1 MAFSCCPHQGRA
13 VPSCPQFLPSSAALA
28 NYSHPLLAFPWACGQ
43 YINVAL
49 VLPVKFITKEV
60 SHFLCHLQSIFFFS
74 DKKYENWCASGSS
87 LCHRIPANTQWLL
100 SLLGPCLHLLILHHW
115 HSLFVVAAVYP
126 GSIQVLH
133 WTRVTKS
140 ILDLASPDFL

>member
-13 VPSCPQFLPSSAALA
+13 VPSCPQFLPPSAALA

-60 SHFLCHLQSIFFFS
+60 SHFLCHLQSIFFLVTKNMKI
-74 DKKYENWCASGSS
+74 DVLQGPLYAIGSQQILNDCS
-87 LCHRIPANTQWLL
+87 LCWALVSTFSSSTIDILYLLWQLYTQGAFK
-100 SLLGPCLHLLILHHW
+100 SCTE
-115 HSLFVVAAVYP
+115 P
-126 GSIQVLH
+126 G
-133 WTRVTKS
+133 
-140 ILDLASPDFL
+140 